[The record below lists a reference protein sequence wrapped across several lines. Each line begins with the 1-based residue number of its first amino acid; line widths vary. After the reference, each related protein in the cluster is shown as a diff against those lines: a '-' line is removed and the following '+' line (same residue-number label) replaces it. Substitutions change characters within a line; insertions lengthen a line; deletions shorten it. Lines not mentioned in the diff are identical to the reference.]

1 MLADLVKAEVKNV
14 VATVDLRRKIKLTK
28 AANIMPGEVQV
39 RYIPEQFPGVI
50 VKIKK
55 PKVTILIFSTGK
67 LVVTGAKS
75 IDMIREA
82 VEVIS
87 EFLREGGYNVGHE
100 TTITVQNFVA
110 SGTLG
115 KPINIELAALLLEHT
130 IYEPEQFPGLIYRM
144 QEPKVV
150 LLLFQSG
157 KLVCTG
163 ARKEEHVYQSIQKI
177 NAILTEIDGFE
188 VARR

>member
-1 MLADLVKAEVKNV
+1 MKAKIQNV
-14 VATVDLRRKIKLTK
+14 VATVDLRCKIKLNQ
-28 AANIMPGEVQV
+28 AASIMPAREV

-55 PKVTILIFSTGK
+55 PRVTILIFSTGK
-67 LVVTGAKS
+67 LVITGAKS
-75 IDMIREA
+75 AEMIREA

-87 EFLREGGYNVGHE
+87 ELLREVGHNIAYE
-100 TTITVQNFVA
+100 VTITVQNIVA

-115 KPINIELAALLLEHT
+115 KRINLELAALLLEHT
-130 IYEPEQFPGLIYRM
+130 MYEPEQFPGLIYRM

-163 ARKEEHVYQSIQKI
+163 AKKEEYVDQSIQKVYS
-177 NAILTEIDGFE
+177 LLKEIDAFE
-188 VARR
+188 VEFPGF